1 MADLVW
7 HTSLL
12 RLYELGFDGLFSED
26 AGNWE
31 KLLDHGILNPK
42 RWDVMSP
49 GWFHPQLESWKVT
62 NNGIFS
68 C

>member
-31 KLLDHGILNPK
+31 KLLDHGI
-42 RWDVMSP
+42 
-49 GWFHPQLESWKVT
+49 
-62 NNGIFS
+62 
-68 C
+68 